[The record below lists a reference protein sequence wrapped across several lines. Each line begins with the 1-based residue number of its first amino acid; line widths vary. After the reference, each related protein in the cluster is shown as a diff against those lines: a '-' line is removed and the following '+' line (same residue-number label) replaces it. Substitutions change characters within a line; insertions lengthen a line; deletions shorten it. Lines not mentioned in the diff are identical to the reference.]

1 MAGPEPVSLD
11 VRVDLTGF
19 RREMTDAQRLA
30 RGFGSAIGDALE
42 GGVVKGRSL
51 SDVLKGLGS
60 RLSELALS
68 AALRPAEKA
77 VGGMFS
83 NLVSSLL
90 GGVTPMAK
98 GGVLSAP
105 TVLSAGGAALALAGE
120 AGPEAVL
127 PLTRGA
133 DGRLGV
139 ASGGGGGGGSVTVNI
154 TTPDVEGFRRSE
166 GQVSAALARAV
177 ARGRR
182 GL

>member
-1 MAGPEPVSLD
+1 MADDGPVSIGVEID
-11 VRVDLTGF
+11 TSRLTRQLG
-19 RREMTDAQRLA
+19 DAERLT
-30 RGFGSAIGDALE
+30 RGFGRALGDALE

-51 SDVLKGLGS
+51 TDVLRGLGS

-68 AALRPAEKA
+68 AALKPVENAL
-77 VGGMFS
+77 GGVFS
-83 NLVSSLL
+83 GLTQSLL
-90 GGVTPMAK
+90 GGVKPFAK
-98 GGVLSAP
+98 GGVLSSP
-105 TVLSAGGAALALAGE
+105 TVLGAGGAAFALAGE

-139 ASGGGGGGGSVTVNI
+139 AASGGAGGHVTVNI
-154 TTPDVEGFRRSE
+154 TTPDIDGFRRSE
-166 GQVSAALARAV
+166 AQVSAALARAV